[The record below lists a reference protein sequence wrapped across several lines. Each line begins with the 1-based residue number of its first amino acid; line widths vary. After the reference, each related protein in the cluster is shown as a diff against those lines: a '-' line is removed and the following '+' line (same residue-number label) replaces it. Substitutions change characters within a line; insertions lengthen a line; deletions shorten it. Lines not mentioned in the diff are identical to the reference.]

1 MIMTDANG
9 YFSSASNYVKHSE
22 NTNTGQAESGIHQ
35 FKQFEF
41 EIIYKLSNDFPVQK
55 LCKIM
60 DVNRSGFYKWR
71 NRMNNVSSKKLQRN
85 NDIELFRQYHL
96 KYPTHGYRWLN
107 AKIKLDLGQT
117 MSDNYAQRCCVDFII
132 MMFYIIIKYHNA
144 NIQ

>member
-1 MIMTDANG
+1 
-9 YFSSASNYVKHSE
+9 
-22 NTNTGQAESGIHQ
+22 
-35 FKQFEF
+35 
-41 EIIYKLSNDFPVQK
+41 
-55 LCKIM
+55 M

-117 MSDNYAQRCCVDFII
+117 MSDNYAQGFLVCFCGYNGR
-132 MMFYIIIKYHNA
+132 FYDPFYH
-144 NIQ
+144 ILSGDHGI